1 MLAVAAVEGA
11 RIVEVVH
18 TPTIMK
24 TIIILIVRNATM
36 QIITVL
42 TFTKALKRMITSI
55 AFKDVRLIFIT
66 QIDK

>member
-55 AFKDVRLIFIT
+55 VFKDVRLIFIT